1 VQLLCFCSFGQAAN
15 FDTWSRALNWYLQRL
30 TPTAAVLLTAVLL
43 AGCQTV
49 TSSPRTPLYEPVRP
63 LYEPVRQSKMVI
75 HAKALKAAR
84 EARAAKA
91 ARAARAAKAARAA
104 RAAKAAR
111 AARAKATQAA
121 APVRPAETNGPA
133 LGVELLGEELR
144 LALFQ
149 QRLRGLC
156 EIEKV
161 YQLSS
166 RLWRATCTKGGA
178 FNIKVYPDGY
188 MSLTRS

>member
-1 VQLLCFCSFGQAAN
+1 M
-15 FDTWSRALNWYLQRL
+15 
-30 TPTAAVLLTAVLL
+30 
-43 AGCQTV
+43 
-49 TSSPRTPLYEPVRP
+49 
-63 LYEPVRQSKMVI
+63 YEPVRQSKMVT
-75 HAKALKAAR
+75 HAKAL
-84 EARAAKA
+84 
-91 ARAARAAKAARAA
+91 KAARAA

-121 APVRPAETNGPA
+121 APVRPAVTNRPA

-149 QRLRGLC
+149 ERLRGLC

-166 RLWRATCTKGGA
+166 RL
-178 FNIKVYPDGY
+178 
-188 MSLTRS
+188 